1 MELIMGENKKSFR
14 FNLEETVPTYTIG
27 AAFTLSVIMGVILVS
42 GVLLKPYEAREVV
55 ESLHERILMEKE
67 YRELSRIKY
76 SPAKVAFSSVEGRAF
91 PEGDVAPEPYYAI
104 TVPEAT
110 PSRPMAKKTDRAQSF
125 DRDVKSDQYW
135 ASLQASIQ
143 GIKPFLPNSTPVVIP
158 PVVVG
163 SVD

>member
-1 MELIMGENKKSFR
+1 MGESKKSFR

-55 ESLHERILMEKE
+55 ESLHERIMMEKE
-67 YRELSRIKY
+67 YRSDK
-76 SPAKVAFSSVEGRAF
+76 
-91 PEGDVAPEPYYAI
+91 APEPYYAI
-104 TVPEAT
+104 TVPEAV
-110 PSRPMAKKTDRAQSF
+110 PSSPMAKKTDRAQSF

-143 GIKPFLPNSTPVVIP
+143 GIKPVLPGSAPVVIP

>member
-1 MELIMGENKKSFR
+1 MGESKKSFR

-42 GVLLKPYEAREVV
+42 GVLLKPYEAR
-55 ESLHERILMEKE
+55 
-67 YRELSRIKY
+67 RIKY
-76 SPAKVAFSSVEGRAF
+76 TPTKVAFSSVEGQAF
-91 PEGDVAPEPYYAI
+91 RESDKAPEPYYAI
-104 TVPEAT
+104 TVPEAV
-110 PSRPMAKKTDRAQSF
+110 PSSPMAKKTDRAQSF

-143 GIKPFLPNSTPVVIP
+143 GIKPVLPGSAPVVIP